1 MPEKLIVYY
10 IDDEPEL
17 CEIFQET
24 LEGMGFEVHTFT
36 DPDLAIASSK
46 KRHADVV
53 VIDYR
58 LPNTTGDK
66 VALLLDSPGKT
77 ILLTGE
83 IQINSEFAFDLV
95 LYKPINFADL
105 IPILRETKK
114 S

>member
-1 MPEKLIVYY
+1 MHKNVVVYY

-24 LEGMGFEVHTFT
+24 LEGLGFELHTFT
-36 DPDLAIASSK
+36 DPHLAIAASK
-46 KRHADVV
+46 KQHVDVV

-66 VALLLDSPGKT
+66 VALLMDSPGKT

-83 IQINSEFAFDLV
+83 IQINSEFDFDLI

-105 IPILRETKK
+105 IPILREQN
-114 S
+114 